1 MKSYLQL
8 FLLLSTALAF
18 NACGKSEA
26 KTEEKTTEAI
36 EKTPLTNDQVFGV
49 ARIEPED
56 GITDLVAG
64 TDGKILSVLIDDN
77 QDIQKGQ
84 AMLLVDQAV
93 ESKQLDQAKS
103 KLNPQEATIAVRRNS
118 LDVYKTQLANARE
131 NLQRNQNLYQGNAAT
146 KQALDDSRHEVE
158 RLEKEVQRA
167 EAEIKEASSRLGE
180 LQADIQYYQ
189 TVLGQKKVLAPLAGK
204 ILKVNVKAGEY
215 AQNDLKI
222 AEFAPAGALVAK
234 TEVDE
239 IFAEKIKIGQQAVI
253 LSQTSGDTIARG
265 KVYFAADYLKAKSLF
280 KDQSTEQE
288 DRRIREVHIKLE
300 SGERPLIGSRV
311 DCIIYL
317 K

>member
-1 MKSYLQL
+1 MKFYLQL
-8 FLLLSTALAF
+8 FTVLSLTLAMF
-18 NACGKSEA
+18 ACGKKEA
-26 KTEEKTTEAI
+26 KTAEQATEKV
-36 EKTPLTNDQVFGV
+36 EKIPATNDQVFGV

-64 TDGKILSVLIDDN
+64 TNGKILSVLIDDN
-77 QDIQKGQ
+77 QDVQKGQ
-84 AMLLVDQAV
+84 AMLVVDQAV
-93 ESKQLDQAKS
+93 ETRQLEQAKS

-118 LDVYKTQLANARE
+118 LEVFKTQLANARE

-189 TVLGQKKVLAPLAGK
+189 TVLGQKKVLAPLSGK
-204 ILKVNVKAGEY
+204 VLKVNVKTGEY
-215 AQNDLKI
+215 AQTDLKI

-239 IFAEKIKIGQQAVI
+239 IFAERIKIGQRAAI
-253 LSQTSGDTIARG
+253 LSQATGDTLARG
-265 KVYFAADYLKAKSLF
+265 TVYFAADYLKSKSLF

-288 DRRIREVHIKLE
+288 DRRIREVHIKIE

-311 DCIIYL
+311 DCIIFL